1 MSRRERLFHE
11 WFNLFALIWMIITD
25 ICFNAHCLKDLKI
38 FVPEAVIMGNAATL
52 SCQYDLE
59 QAALYSVRWYFGTEE
74 FYRYVPKESP
84 PTLVFP
90 VSGINVDLANSDATS
105 VTLKGVNRELTGN
118 YQCEVSEDA
127 PLFHTDIRAAHMQ
140 VIELPNDEPAMQ
152 VDKKVITANDNFKA
166 VCTVGPSYPPANI
179 TWYMNGRK
187 IYKTPFQRINHVAFE
202 GSSTYSSLEIYPHS
216 QVLQGFFQTVPK
228 YQTTSILLLCE
239 VSILHVFHKNV
250 QQRLLLSIAPPTTIS
265 PNLLGLEGSKR
276 INGDPDN
283 SALTGGG
290 GSSGSSCSSKKRI
303 GVTAVIGLAFALLA
317 VGVCHGGMM
326 GDLTGH
332 GIQLIILAAGMRPAV
347 AGSLLVSQTAFAA
360 WEKASMEVEVAAAAA
375 SAAAAGRQTRRQL

>member
-11 WFNLFALIWMIITD
+11 WFNLFALIWMIIAD

-52 SCQYDLE
+52 SCQYDLG
-59 QAALYSVRWYFGTEE
+59 QAALYSVRWYFGSEE
-74 FYRYVPKESP
+74 FYRYVPKVSP

-90 VSGINVDLANSDATS
+90 VSGINVDLTNSDATS

-127 PLFHTDIRAAHMQ
+127 PVFHTDIRAAHMQ
-140 VIELPNDEPAMQ
+140 VIELPKDEPAMQ

-179 TWYMNGRK
+179 TWYINGRK

-202 GSSTYSSLEIYPHS
+202 GSATYSSLEIYPHS
-216 QVLQGFFQTVPK
+216 QVIQGFFQTVPK

-250 QQRLLLSIAPPTTIS
+250 QQRLLLSIVPPTTIS
-265 PNLLGLEGSKR
+265 PNLLGLEVSKR

-290 GSSGSSCSSKKRI
+290 GSNSSSKRI
-303 GVTAVIGLAFALLA
+303 GIGEVIGMAFALLA
-317 VGVCHGGMM
+317 VGVCHGAMFD
-326 GDLTGH
+326 DLTD
-332 GIQLIILAAGMRPAV
+332 GILLISAAGIRLAV
-347 AGSLLVSQTAFAA
+347 AGTLSLSQTTIAA
-360 WEKASMEVEVAAAAA
+360 VASTAMAAAA
-375 SAAAAGRQTRRQL
+375 SASAAGLQTRRQL